1 MTFGLFC
8 YDFVRPSKHK
18 SLSNRKMWL
27 ERELNPRHE
36 DFQSSALPTELSSRD
51 PATTSKSGTSA
62 QSQTAG
68 LSLWRNLFR
77 RQAGQ
82 ASSTPG
88 LSRKQSDAAT
98 PLPRSINASRAP
110 WRFPWLRI
118 AGDAASSI
126 VYRAKQTVARAIVRP
141 TPKAQSLTRRSRGGT
156 STRQKR
162 RRQWRSHT
170 VRRQVR

>member
-1 MTFGLFC
+1 DTRIFSPLLYQLSYPAADG
-8 YDFVRPSKHK
+8 DDVRIWK
-18 SLSNRKMWL
+18 
-27 ERELNPRHE
+27 NP
-36 DFQSSALPTELSSRD
+36 
-51 PATTSKSGTSA
+51 K

-77 RQAGQ
+77 RQAGP
-82 ASSTPG
+82 ASGAPE
-88 LSRKQSDAAT
+88 LSRKQSDAAA
-98 PLPRSINASRAP
+98 PLPHSTNANTSP

-126 VYRAKQTVARAIVRP
+126 VYRAKQTVSHAIARP
-141 TPKAQSLTRRSRGGT
+141 TPKAQSLTRQSRGGT
-156 STRQKR
+156 SIRRKK